1 MFQFYNQNLISIEFF
16 LDCFVVK
23 DLSTKV
29 SLIQEPNNGHV
40 HEWSS
45 SLTVNKIVCLPHLQ
59 VINQPIASS
68 PPSSINKSSSK
79 SCVH

>member
-1 MFQFYNQNLISIEFF
+1 MFPFYNQNHIYIEFF

-29 SLIQEPNNGHV
+29 SLIQEPNNGHM

-45 SLTVNKIVCLPHLQ
+45 SLTVNKIVCVFHT
-59 VINQPIASS
+59 SK
-68 PPSSINKSSSK
+68 SSINQ
-79 SCVH
+79 